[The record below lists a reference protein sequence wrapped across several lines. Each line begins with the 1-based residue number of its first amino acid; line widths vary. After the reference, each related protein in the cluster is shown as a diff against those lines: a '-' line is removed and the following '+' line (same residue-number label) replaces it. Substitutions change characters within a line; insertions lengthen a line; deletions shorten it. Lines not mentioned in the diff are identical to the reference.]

1 MASLYKVFLKN
12 IKKYPNKIFIND
24 LKSSYSGFDC
34 LKKLEYLRKFIRHNK
49 INILGIKSTNSIN
62 WILWY
67 LAGDSYNKKI
77 FIIKNDTEKKIL
89 DKIIKKNNID
99 YLAKEIPAKINIKLK
114 NINKTKSIRKDILFT
129 SGTISLPKGV
139 IIKENSYIH
148 VAKILSKEL
157 EQNKN
162 DTELLSMP
170 FDHSFGLVRLRC
182 CILRGTK
189 ILVTDGLKNF
199 PEIFKFSQ
207 ENNLTGL
214 SLVPSGLALI
224 KILLKNKVNL
234 FSKKL
239 KYFEI
244 GSSFINQDKRAWLK
258 KNFLYT
264 KILHHYGMTE
274 ASRSFLVERGIGDN
288 LNNANNKIG
297 KIISGCKFKILRKNT
312 ANGEL
317 LLKGKNLFEGYL
329 AKEQNNAKFINGW
342 FRTGDIVKKKG
353 QDLYLMGRVDNQFNI
368 GGNKVQAEMIEDMIE
383 SISYVNKC
391 LCFTL
396 SDEIYGNRLGLK
408 ISKKNNIKKDKLI
421 KIIKKNLSKLPDFY
435 MPKEILF
442 KKIQLTKSGKKNRNL

>member
-1 MASLYKVFLKN
+1 M
-12 IKKYPNKIFIND
+12 
-24 LKSSYSGFDC
+24 
-34 LKKLEYLRKFIRHNK
+34 
-49 INILGIKSTNSIN
+49 
-62 WILWY
+62 
-67 LAGDSYNKKI
+67 
-77 FIIKNDTEKKIL
+77 
-89 DKIIKKNNID
+89 
-99 YLAKEIPAKINIKLK
+99 
-114 NINKTKSIRKDILFT
+114 
-129 SGTISLPKGV
+129 
-139 IIKENSYIH
+139 
-148 VAKILSKEL
+148 EL
-157 EQNKN
+157 VKQ
-162 DTELLSMP
+162 
-170 FDHSFGLVRLRC
+170 
-182 CILRGTK
+182 
-189 ILVTDGLKNF
+189 
-199 PEIFKFSQ
+199 
-207 ENNLTGL
+207 NNLTGL

-244 GSSFINQDKRAWLK
+244 GSSFIDQDKRTWLK

-274 ASRSFLVERGIGDN
+274 ASRSFLVERGIEDN
-288 LNNANNKIG
+288 LNNTNNRIG
-297 KIISGCKFKILRKNT
+297 KIIPGCKFKILRKNT
-312 ANGEL
+312 TNGEL

-353 QDLYLMGRVDNQFNI
+353 QNLYLMGRVDNQFNI

-408 ISKKNNIKKDKLI
+408 ISKKNNIKKHKLI
-421 KIIKKNLSKLPDFY
+421 KIIKKKLSKLPDFY

-442 KKIQLTKSGKKNRNL
+442 KKIQLTKNGKKNRNL

>member
-1 MASLYKVFLKN
+1 
-12 IKKYPNKIFIND
+12 
-24 LKSSYSGFDC
+24 
-34 LKKLEYLRKFIRHNK
+34 
-49 INILGIKSTNSIN
+49 
-62 WILWY
+62 
-67 LAGDSYNKKI
+67 
-77 FIIKNDTEKKIL
+77 
-89 DKIIKKNNID
+89 
-99 YLAKEIPAKINIKLK
+99 
-114 NINKTKSIRKDILFT
+114 
-129 SGTISLPKGV
+129 
-139 IIKENSYIH
+139 
-148 VAKILSKEL
+148 
-157 EQNKN
+157 
-162 DTELLSMP
+162 MP

-288 LNNANNKIG
+288 LNNTNNKIG

-312 ANGEL
+312 TNGEL

-442 KKIQLTKSGKKNRNL
+442 KKIQLTKNGKKNRNL